1 VVTIPLSC
9 YRLTKRRPAPIS
21 ATLAPVAPLWSSRGP
36 AHQTESS
43 DSISEMQAKKR
54 SAVVFGARNL
64 GRAIIE
70 LLVSDGW
77 AVTGVARSPTT
88 LEGVSASGA
97 LPLKADVTNPASVYD
112 ALERAAAAH
121 DGVELV
127 INAAAAYGGERS
139 GPFGG
144 GPIAEADLDAFDSW
158 AAAPA
163 RAAYSFLSASGRFAI
178 AQRHASTL
186 VQVTGGSARRA
197 MPSRGLWA
205 AGSFGVRAITNAA
218 ALELRPRGI
227 QVALLIVDAGIQPLD
242 GSTRGGVSPEA
253 LADPRR
259 IADAVLFLAN
269 QDARSATHELQLT
282 PLAENWTP

>member
-1 VVTIPLSC
+1 MTN
-9 YRLTKRRPAPIS
+9 
-21 ATLAPVAPLWSSRGP
+21 
-36 AHQTESS
+36 TEA
-43 DSISEMQAKKR
+43 EQR

-70 LLVSDGW
+70 LLVSNGW
-77 AVTGVARSPTT
+77 AVAGAARSQSTLDGVTT
-88 LEGVSASGA
+88 AGA
-97 LPLKADVTNPASVYD
+97 LAVKADVTDPESVYGVLEQAVD
-112 ALERAAAAH
+112 AH
-121 DGVELV
+121 GGVDLV
-127 INAAAAYGGERS
+127 VNAAAAYGGERT

-144 GPIAEADLDAFDSW
+144 GPIAQANLQSFDAW

-163 RAAYSFLSASGRFAI
+163 RAAFSFLSASGRFVIEQGRPA
-178 AQRHASTL
+178 TL

-197 MPSRGLWA
+197 MPGRGLWA

-218 ALELRPRGI
+218 ALELRPQGI
-227 QVALLIVDAGIQPLD
+227 QVALLIIDAGIQPLD
-242 GSTRGGVSPEA
+242 GSTRPGISPEA
-253 LADPRR
+253 LADPGR

>member
-1 VVTIPLSC
+1 M
-9 YRLTKRRPAPIS
+9 
-21 ATLAPVAPLWSSRGP
+21 
-36 AHQTESS
+36 
-43 DSISEMQAKKR
+43 DDMQPKQR

-70 LLVSDGW
+70 LLVGEGW
-77 AVTGVARSPTT
+77 AVTGAARSQST
-88 LEGVSASGA
+88 LDGVSAARA
-97 LPLKADVTNPASVYD
+97 LALEADVTDPASVYSV
-112 ALERAAAAH
+112 LEQSASAH
-121 DGVELV
+121 GGVDLV
-127 INAAAAYGGERS
+127 VNAASAYGGTRS

-144 GPIAEADLDAFDSW
+144 GPIAEADPGAFDSW

-163 RAAYSFLSASGRFAI
+163 RSAFAFLSAGGRFAL
-178 AQRHASTL
+178 AQGRPATL

-218 ALELRPRGI
+218 ALELRPHGI

-242 GSTRGGVSPEA
+242 GSTRFGVVPEA
-253 LADPRR
+253 MADPYR
-259 IADAVLFLAN
+259 IADAILFLAN

>member
-1 VVTIPLSC
+1 M
-9 YRLTKRRPAPIS
+9 
-21 ATLAPVAPLWSSRGP
+21 
-36 AHQTESS
+36 QTER
-43 DSISEMQAKKR
+43 R

-64 GRAIIE
+64 GRAVIE

-77 AVTGVARSPTT
+77 AVTGVARSTST
-88 LEGVSASGA
+88 LDGVTASGA
-97 LPLKADVTNPASVYD
+97 LAIEADVTDPASVHGV
-112 ALERAAAAH
+112 LEQAGAAH
-121 DGVELV
+121 GGVDLMV
-127 INAAAAYGGERS
+127 NAASAYGGDRR

-144 GPIAEADLDAFDSW
+144 GPLAEADPEAFDSW

-163 RAAYSFLSASGRFAI
+163 RAAFSFLSACARFAI
-178 AQRHASTL
+178 GQDRPSTL

-197 MPSRGLWA
+197 MPGRGLWA

-242 GSTRGGVSPEA
+242 GSTRPGVSPEA
-253 LADPRR
+253 LADPHR
-259 IADAVLFLAN
+259 IADAILFLAN

>member
-1 VVTIPLSC
+1 M
-9 YRLTKRRPAPIS
+9 
-21 ATLAPVAPLWSSRGP
+21 
-36 AHQTESS
+36 
-43 DSISEMQAKKR
+43 SEMQGEQR

-64 GRAIIE
+64 GRAVIE

-77 AVTGVARSPTT
+77 AVTAVARSQGTLDGASAAGALA
-88 LEGVSASGA
+88 LEG
-97 LPLKADVTNPASVYD
+97 DVTDTASVYGV
-112 ALERAAAAH
+112 LKQAAVAH
-121 DGVELV
+121 GGVDLMV
-127 INAAAAYGGERS
+127 NAASAYGGDRA

-144 GPIAEADLDAFDSW
+144 GPIAEADLEGFDSW

-163 RAAYSFLSASGRFAI
+163 RAAFSFLSASARFAV
-178 AQRHASTL
+178 AQGRPSTL
-186 VQVTGGSARRA
+186 VQVTGGSSRRA
-197 MPSRGLWA
+197 LPGRGLWA
-205 AGSFGVRAITNAA
+205 AGAFGLRAITNAA

-242 GSTRGGVSPEA
+242 GSGRPGVSPES